1 MEITIITAILNESNL
16 GSLCALCG
24 IDFSVTRLG
33 NFWKFL
39 DKKFLSK
46 VAQIFVYFLGNLEN
60 HHVLIQTA
68 VAKLRATFEIIG
80 QLFIPTSGHRLQCDN
95 IWQNY
100 NNYFLP
106 NKLQKMPK

>member
-1 MEITIITAILNESNL
+1 MSTIESVKL
-16 GSLCALCG
+16 YSS
-24 IDFSVTRLG
+24 DYSVTRLG

-68 VAKLRATFEIIG
+68 VANFWPTFESI
-80 QLFIPTSGHRLQCDN
+80 LAAFISTSGHTVDH
-95 IWQNY
+95 
-100 NNYFLP
+100 
-106 NKLQKMPK
+106 